1 MNEDTRTTET
11 GQTTGQTTG
20 QDRARE
26 ERARSIDG
34 VAIATASELTEIER
48 QVDELDG
55 AAYEPLGRA
64 VDKAS
69 DAMEIAS
76 DALGCDLTTA
86 AYLVANIALDHE
98 ALVGEVDHSLLHPA
112 QATDESLL
120 SREPRSATMIVC
132 SLLRE
137 DIEDIEDIDDG
148 YKLGDDTLVG
158 EVAAWL
164 KASQHSVAVSALL
177 DDLLPEGLA
186 GDLEYGVSARA
197 LLRVALNTVDWARVA
212 RALKEALDQA
222 AVDAATESED

>member
-1 MNEDTRTTET
+1 M
-11 GQTTGQTTG
+11 
-20 QDRARE
+20 
-26 ERARSIDG
+26 
-34 VAIATASELTEIER
+34 AIATASELTEIER

-55 AAYEPLGRA
+55 AAYEPLGCA

-132 SLLRE
+132 SLLR
-137 DIEDIEDIDDG
+137 EDIEDIDDG

>member
-1 MNEDTRTTET
+1 MNEDTRTTE
-11 GQTTGQTTG
+11 TGQTTG

-137 DIEDIEDIDDG
+137 DIEDIEDIDDIDDG

>member
-1 MNEDTRTTET
+1 MNEDTRTTE
-11 GQTTGQTTG
+11 TGQTTG

-48 QVDELDG
+48 QVGELDG
-55 AAYEPLGRA
+55 TAYEPLGRA

-137 DIEDIEDIDDG
+137 DIEDIDDG

-164 KASQHSVAVSALL
+164 KASQRSVAVSALL

>member
-1 MNEDTRTTET
+1 M
-11 GQTTGQTTG
+11 
-20 QDRARE
+20 
-26 ERARSIDG
+26 
-34 VAIATASELTEIER
+34 AIATASELTEIER

-98 ALVGEVDHSLLHPA
+98 ALVGEVDHSLLHPS

-132 SLLRE
+132 SLLR
-137 DIEDIEDIDDG
+137 EDIEDIDDG

>member
-1 MNEDTRTTET
+1 MNEDTRTTE
-11 GQTTGQTTG
+11 TGQTTG

-137 DIEDIEDIDDG
+137 DIDDIDDG